1 MRQGTVRQVT
11 GMFMVFMFHSAV
23 GDGEGCSILFSMVL
37 LVLSVIGGISDPTV
51 PVPFVCKKFWAKFK
65 L

>member
-1 MRQGTVRQVT
+1 MDAQS
-11 GMFMVFMFHSAV
+11 F
-23 GDGEGCSILFSMVL
+23 FSVVS

-51 PVPFVCKKFWAKFK
+51 PVPFVSEIFWAKFK